1 MAKRT
6 TRNLSDDGIDRRGFL
21 ECMAWAGSGLLWTMN
36 GGIAHSQ
43 IAHTV
48 GKASPSGTLN
58 FVQISDSHMG
68 FNKPANPDVAATLQE
83 AVAKINALPAPPLF
97 VIHTG
102 DISHLSKP
110 SEFDT
115 VDQILKSIKTSQI
128 FYVPGEH
135 DGLGDNG
142 KLYLERY
149 GKGTNGL
156 GWYSFDQ
163 KGVHFVGLVNVF
175 DLKPGGLGLL
185 GDEQLR
191 WLEKDLASQSGS
203 TPIVLFAHIPLWSV
217 YPDWGWGTDDS
228 AQALSYLKRFGSV
241 TVLNGHIHQI
251 LQKVEGNAYF
261 HTAASTAFPQ
271 PAPGVGPAPGPLTVP
286 ADRLRNLLGITEVKY
301 VPGNHALAVTDTSL
315 ASASTTDQELNDPEV
330 KISNFTFDPASL
342 EIPPRT
348 KVTWTNHDDQ
358 PHTVTSTKKAFAS
371 PALDT
376 DDHFSFTFDTAGEYP
391 YYCKIHP
398 RMTGKVVVK

>member
-1 MAKRT
+1 MAKRIIQ
-6 TRNLSDDGIDRRGFL
+6 NLGDDGVDRRGFL
-21 ECMAWAGSGLLWTMN
+21 ECMAWAGTGLLWTIN
-36 GGIAHSQ
+36 GGIAYSQ
-43 IAHTV
+43 VAHRATDV
-48 GKASPSGTLN
+48 AQETLN

-68 FNKPANPDVAATLQE
+68 FNKEANKDVAATLQE

-115 VDQILKSIKTSQI
+115 VDQILKSTKTNQI

-135 DGLGDNG
+135 DGLADNG

-175 DLKPGGLGLL
+175 DLKPGGLGFL
-185 GDEQLR
+185 GEEQLR
-191 WLEKDLASQSGS
+191 WLEKDLAAYSNS

-217 YPDWGWGTDDS
+217 YPQWGWGTDDS
-228 AQALSYLKRFGSV
+228 AQALSYVKRFGSV

-251 LQKVEGNAYF
+251 LQKVEGSVYF

-271 PAPGVGPAPGPLTVP
+271 PAPGAGPGPGPLTVP
-286 ADRLRNLLGITEVKY
+286 ADRLRSLLGITNVNY
-301 VPGNHALAVTDTSL
+301 VPGKHALAVVDSPL
-315 ASASTTDQELNDPEV
+315 ASGATTDNGSNDPEV

-358 PHTVTSTKKAFAS
+358 PHTVTSTQKLFAS
-371 PALDT
+371 PPLDT
-376 DDHFSFTFDTAGEYP
+376 DDHFSFIFATQGEYA

>member
-1 MAKRT
+1 MAKRII
-6 TRNLSDDGIDRRGFL
+6 RNLGDDGIDGRGFL
-21 ECMAWAGSGLLWTMN
+21 ECMAWAGSGLLWTIS
-36 GGIAHSQ
+36 GGIAYSQ
-43 IAHTV
+43 MAHRATGV
-48 GKASPSGTLN
+48 AQGSLS

-68 FNKPANPDVAATLQE
+68 FNKEANKDVAATLQE
-83 AVAKINALPAPPLF
+83 AVAKINALPDPPLF

-115 VDQILKSIKTSQI
+115 VDQILKSAKISQI

-185 GDEQLR
+185 GEQQLR
-191 WLEKDLASQSGS
+191 WLEKDLAAYSNS

-217 YPDWGWGTDDS
+217 YPQWGWGTDDS
-228 AQALSYLKRFGSV
+228 AQALSYVKRFGSV

-251 LQKVEGNAYF
+251 LQKVEGSVYF

-271 PAPGVGPAPGPLTVP
+271 PAPGAGPGPGPLTVP
-286 ADRLRNLLGITEVKY
+286 PDRLRSLLGITNVNY
-301 VPGNHALAVTDTSL
+301 VPGKHALAVVDSPL
-315 ASASTTDQELNDPEV
+315 ASGATTDNGYNDPEV

-358 PHTVTSTKKAFAS
+358 PHTVTSTQKLFAS
-371 PALDT
+371 RPLDT
-376 DDHFSFTFDTAGEYP
+376 DDHFSFTFATPGEYA